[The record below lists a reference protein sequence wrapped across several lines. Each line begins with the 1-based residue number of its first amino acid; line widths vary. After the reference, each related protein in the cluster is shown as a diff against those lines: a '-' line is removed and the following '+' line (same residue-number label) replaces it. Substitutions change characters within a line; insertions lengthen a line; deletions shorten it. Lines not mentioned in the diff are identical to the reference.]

1 MLGMQGSTLQTKIV
15 TTGSAFVGS
24 GTMFSTSSLEI
35 TIKIIG
41 GVLSLILIGYW
52 VRKDIR
58 ETKKVER
65 QKERHTLDM
74 EIKEQAFEN
83 LKNENKLLKKQMK
96 EDD

>member
-15 TTGSAFVGS
+15 TTGSAIVGS
-24 GTMFSTSSLEI
+24 GTMFGSSLEI

-41 GVLSLILIGYW
+41 GVLSIILIGYW
-52 VRKDIR
+52 IRKDIR

-65 QKERHTLDM
+65 QKERHVLDM

-83 LKNENKLLKKQMK
+83 LKNQNELLKKQL
-96 EDD
+96 EDN